1 MTTIVD
7 DQQISFI
14 VLSACTF
21 IAQIID
27 SYILL
32 KWSSGLAHYSGSTM
46 PIFVLCGYLSANT
59 LLLTSQNTVAGFLHL
74 HPVLFLVLIPDLA
87 RNKVA

>member
-1 MTTIVD
+1 MTIVD
-7 DQQISFI
+7 DQQILFI
-14 VLSACTF
+14 VSAACTF
-21 IAQIID
+21 IVWIIG

-32 KWSSGLAHYSGSTM
+32 KWSSGLARYSESTT

-59 LLLTSQNTVAGFLHL
+59 LLQTSQNTVAGFLHR